1 MQNYKARQT
10 ALLGMLFALSMALSF
25 LESMLTPFFGLMP
38 AMKLGLSNIVVM
50 YAVLFLNRRS
60 ALYLVLL
67 KALFALLTR
76 GVTAGFLS
84 LCGGVL
90 SLAVFCL
97 LLALPFTITG
107 YIFSVS
113 GALAHNCGQLL
124 GAAALLSD
132 KMAITYAPMLLI
144 AGLIVGSCTYMVSR
158 LIFPAVKRNRYLSLR
173 TGDFGCFILACSRMP
188 DVESLTKPN
197 QGAIDMAKK
206 KILMLAGDFVEDY
219 EIMVPYQMLLMV
231 GHDVDVV
238 SPGKKPGDV
247 IAEIEAFD
255 GTRTPVTTCIGGILR
270 GLLRDGYPVT
280 MGFKVA
286 DVDPRREELEN
297 CFLISDKARCI
308 AGSVLELVAARLW
321 EEADRL
327 SLWESW
333 REAPERASPA
343 RKSCCA
349 QHDFWPLL

>member
-84 LCGGVL
+84 LCGGAL

-132 KMAITYAPMLLI
+132 RNGNHLYANAADSGSYRWFLHLCGI
-144 AGLIVGSCTYMVSR
+144 APDFSR
-158 LIFPAVKRNRYLSLR
+158 CQENYSAEEQS
-173 TGDFGCFILACSRMP
+173 
-188 DVESLTKPN
+188 
-197 QGAIDMAKK
+197 
-206 KILMLAGDFVEDY
+206 
-219 EIMVPYQMLLMV
+219 
-231 GHDVDVV
+231 
-238 SPGKKPGDV
+238 GKQNY
-247 IAEIEAFD
+247 
-255 GTRTPVTTCIGGILR
+255 ILR
-270 GLLRDGYPVT
+270 
-280 MGFKVA
+280 
-286 DVDPRREELEN
+286 
-297 CFLISDKARCI
+297 
-308 AGSVLELVAARLW
+308 
-321 EEADRL
+321 
-327 SLWESW
+327 
-333 REAPERASPA
+333 
-343 RKSCCA
+343 
-349 QHDFWPLL
+349 

>member
-1 MQNYKARQT
+1 MEESPLQNYKARQT

-67 KALFALLTR
+67 KALFALFTR

-158 LIFPAVKRNRYLSLR
+158 LIFPAVKRIIPPKSK
-173 TGDFGCFILACSRMP
+173 A
-188 DVESLTKPN
+188 ES
-197 QGAIDMAKK
+197 
-206 KILMLAGDFVEDY
+206 KITF
-219 EIMVPYQMLLMV
+219 
-231 GHDVDVV
+231 
-238 SPGKKPGDV
+238 
-247 IAEIEAFD
+247 
-255 GTRTPVTTCIGGILR
+255 
-270 GLLRDGYPVT
+270 
-280 MGFKVA
+280 
-286 DVDPRREELEN
+286 
-297 CFLISDKARCI
+297 
-308 AGSVLELVAARLW
+308 
-321 EEADRL
+321 
-327 SLWESW
+327 
-333 REAPERASPA
+333 
-343 RKSCCA
+343 
-349 QHDFWPLL
+349 

>member
-1 MQNYKARQT
+1 FQVPQGKSHTLSHPQFCAKIPALDKLRPPPYTLKYRIHVTYKVMEESPLQNYKARQT

-84 LCGGVL
+84 LCGGAL

-158 LIFPAVKRNRYLSLR
+158 LIFPAVKRIIPPKSK
-173 TGDFGCFILACSRMP
+173 A
-188 DVESLTKPN
+188 ES
-197 QGAIDMAKK
+197 
-206 KILMLAGDFVEDY
+206 KITF
-219 EIMVPYQMLLMV
+219 
-231 GHDVDVV
+231 
-238 SPGKKPGDV
+238 
-247 IAEIEAFD
+247 
-255 GTRTPVTTCIGGILR
+255 
-270 GLLRDGYPVT
+270 
-280 MGFKVA
+280 
-286 DVDPRREELEN
+286 
-297 CFLISDKARCI
+297 
-308 AGSVLELVAARLW
+308 
-321 EEADRL
+321 
-327 SLWESW
+327 
-333 REAPERASPA
+333 
-343 RKSCCA
+343 
-349 QHDFWPLL
+349 

>member
-84 LCGGVL
+84 LCGGAL
-90 SLAVFCL
+90 SL
-97 LLALPFTITG
+97 TG

-158 LIFPAVKRNRYLSLR
+158 LIFPAVKRIIPPKS
-173 TGDFGCFILACSRMP
+173 
-188 DVESLTKPN
+188 K
-197 QGAIDMAKK
+197 AKS
-206 KILMLAGDFVEDY
+206 KITF
-219 EIMVPYQMLLMV
+219 
-231 GHDVDVV
+231 
-238 SPGKKPGDV
+238 
-247 IAEIEAFD
+247 
-255 GTRTPVTTCIGGILR
+255 
-270 GLLRDGYPVT
+270 
-280 MGFKVA
+280 
-286 DVDPRREELEN
+286 
-297 CFLISDKARCI
+297 
-308 AGSVLELVAARLW
+308 
-321 EEADRL
+321 
-327 SLWESW
+327 
-333 REAPERASPA
+333 
-343 RKSCCA
+343 
-349 QHDFWPLL
+349 

>member
-1 MQNYKARQT
+1 MEESPLQNYKARQT

-25 LESMLTPFFGLMP
+25 FESMLTPFFGLMP

-84 LCGGVL
+84 LCGSAL

-158 LIFPAVKRNRYLSLR
+158 LIFPAVKRIIPPKSK
-173 TGDFGCFILACSRMP
+173 A
-188 DVESLTKPN
+188 ES
-197 QGAIDMAKK
+197 
-206 KILMLAGDFVEDY
+206 KIIF
-219 EIMVPYQMLLMV
+219 
-231 GHDVDVV
+231 
-238 SPGKKPGDV
+238 
-247 IAEIEAFD
+247 
-255 GTRTPVTTCIGGILR
+255 
-270 GLLRDGYPVT
+270 
-280 MGFKVA
+280 
-286 DVDPRREELEN
+286 
-297 CFLISDKARCI
+297 
-308 AGSVLELVAARLW
+308 
-321 EEADRL
+321 
-327 SLWESW
+327 
-333 REAPERASPA
+333 
-343 RKSCCA
+343 
-349 QHDFWPLL
+349 

>member
-1 MQNYKARQT
+1 MEESPLQNYKARQT

-84 LCGGVL
+84 LCGGEL

-158 LIFPAVKRNRYLSLR
+158 LIFPAVKRIIPPKSK
-173 TGDFGCFILACSRMP
+173 A
-188 DVESLTKPN
+188 ES
-197 QGAIDMAKK
+197 
-206 KILMLAGDFVEDY
+206 KITF
-219 EIMVPYQMLLMV
+219 
-231 GHDVDVV
+231 
-238 SPGKKPGDV
+238 
-247 IAEIEAFD
+247 
-255 GTRTPVTTCIGGILR
+255 
-270 GLLRDGYPVT
+270 
-280 MGFKVA
+280 
-286 DVDPRREELEN
+286 
-297 CFLISDKARCI
+297 
-308 AGSVLELVAARLW
+308 
-321 EEADRL
+321 
-327 SLWESW
+327 
-333 REAPERASPA
+333 
-343 RKSCCA
+343 
-349 QHDFWPLL
+349 

>member
-1 MQNYKARQT
+1 LQNYKARQT

-84 LCGGVL
+84 LCGG
-90 SLAVFCL
+90 AL

-158 LIFPAVKRNRYLSLR
+158 LIFPAVKRIIPPKSK
-173 TGDFGCFILACSRMP
+173 A
-188 DVESLTKPN
+188 ES
-197 QGAIDMAKK
+197 
-206 KILMLAGDFVEDY
+206 KITF
-219 EIMVPYQMLLMV
+219 
-231 GHDVDVV
+231 
-238 SPGKKPGDV
+238 
-247 IAEIEAFD
+247 
-255 GTRTPVTTCIGGILR
+255 
-270 GLLRDGYPVT
+270 
-280 MGFKVA
+280 
-286 DVDPRREELEN
+286 
-297 CFLISDKARCI
+297 
-308 AGSVLELVAARLW
+308 
-321 EEADRL
+321 
-327 SLWESW
+327 
-333 REAPERASPA
+333 
-343 RKSCCA
+343 
-349 QHDFWPLL
+349 

>member
-84 LCGGVL
+84 L
-90 SLAVFCL
+90 AVFCL

-158 LIFPAVKRNRYLSLR
+158 LIFPAVKRIIPPKSK
-173 TGDFGCFILACSRMP
+173 A
-188 DVESLTKPN
+188 ES
-197 QGAIDMAKK
+197 
-206 KILMLAGDFVEDY
+206 KITF
-219 EIMVPYQMLLMV
+219 
-231 GHDVDVV
+231 
-238 SPGKKPGDV
+238 
-247 IAEIEAFD
+247 
-255 GTRTPVTTCIGGILR
+255 
-270 GLLRDGYPVT
+270 
-280 MGFKVA
+280 
-286 DVDPRREELEN
+286 
-297 CFLISDKARCI
+297 
-308 AGSVLELVAARLW
+308 
-321 EEADRL
+321 
-327 SLWESW
+327 
-333 REAPERASPA
+333 
-343 RKSCCA
+343 
-349 QHDFWPLL
+349 

>member
-1 MQNYKARQT
+1 MKPPVTTRKLTTLSLLAAI
-10 ALLGMLFALSMALSF
+10 ALALYAVESALA
-25 LESMLTPFFGLMP
+25 PIVPIPGI
-38 AMKLGLSNIVVM
+38 KLGLSNIVVM

-84 LCGGVL
+84 LCGGAL

-158 LIFPAVKRNRYLSLR
+158 LIFPAVKRIIPPKSK
-173 TGDFGCFILACSRMP
+173 A
-188 DVESLTKPN
+188 ES
-197 QGAIDMAKK
+197 
-206 KILMLAGDFVEDY
+206 KITF
-219 EIMVPYQMLLMV
+219 
-231 GHDVDVV
+231 
-238 SPGKKPGDV
+238 
-247 IAEIEAFD
+247 
-255 GTRTPVTTCIGGILR
+255 
-270 GLLRDGYPVT
+270 
-280 MGFKVA
+280 
-286 DVDPRREELEN
+286 
-297 CFLISDKARCI
+297 
-308 AGSVLELVAARLW
+308 
-321 EEADRL
+321 
-327 SLWESW
+327 
-333 REAPERASPA
+333 
-343 RKSCCA
+343 
-349 QHDFWPLL
+349 

>member
-84 LCGGVL
+84 LCGGAL

-113 GALAHNCGQLL
+113 GAHNGGQLL

-158 LIFPAVKRNRYLSLR
+158 LIFPAVKRIIPPKSK
-173 TGDFGCFILACSRMP
+173 A
-188 DVESLTKPN
+188 ES
-197 QGAIDMAKK
+197 
-206 KILMLAGDFVEDY
+206 KITF
-219 EIMVPYQMLLMV
+219 
-231 GHDVDVV
+231 
-238 SPGKKPGDV
+238 
-247 IAEIEAFD
+247 
-255 GTRTPVTTCIGGILR
+255 
-270 GLLRDGYPVT
+270 
-280 MGFKVA
+280 
-286 DVDPRREELEN
+286 
-297 CFLISDKARCI
+297 
-308 AGSVLELVAARLW
+308 
-321 EEADRL
+321 
-327 SLWESW
+327 
-333 REAPERASPA
+333 
-343 RKSCCA
+343 
-349 QHDFWPLL
+349 

>member
-1 MQNYKARQT
+1 MEESPLQNYKARQT

-158 LIFPAVKRNRYLSLR
+158 LIFPAVKRIIPPKSK
-173 TGDFGCFILACSRMP
+173 A
-188 DVESLTKPN
+188 ES
-197 QGAIDMAKK
+197 
-206 KILMLAGDFVEDY
+206 KIIF
-219 EIMVPYQMLLMV
+219 
-231 GHDVDVV
+231 
-238 SPGKKPGDV
+238 
-247 IAEIEAFD
+247 
-255 GTRTPVTTCIGGILR
+255 
-270 GLLRDGYPVT
+270 
-280 MGFKVA
+280 
-286 DVDPRREELEN
+286 
-297 CFLISDKARCI
+297 
-308 AGSVLELVAARLW
+308 
-321 EEADRL
+321 
-327 SLWESW
+327 
-333 REAPERASPA
+333 
-343 RKSCCA
+343 
-349 QHDFWPLL
+349 